1 MGLFSSI
8 SRGIKS
14 VSNKIKKGVNKA
26 GKVIEDVGDAT
37 DNKALK
43 GVGRFMQ
50 SVTEETA
57 EKTGKS
63 RSYDNKT
70 SSVHETKNINDI
82 LHNFSKKLEKRM
94 DTIENQSLE
103 KNNEYFNY
111 LIKEVKKINET
122 TDANINIQRVEKYQ
136 RDIESKIKGNLRNYL
151 SKRVS
156 LDDKECLKILK
167 MEAGKNKEKRMNQ
180 FGKKVIQEALE
191 KLSNEIDRITK
202 AQQELIEKVLNQK
215 IDELILNNKKRLKEF
230 KKIEALNKKDKKEI
244 EKNKANIQLSID
256 KSSVALNNIRG

>member
-1 MGLFSSI
+1 
-8 SRGIKS
+8 
-14 VSNKIKKGVNKA
+14 
-26 GKVIEDVGDAT
+26 
-37 DNKALK
+37 
-43 GVGRFMQ
+43 
-50 SVTEETA
+50 
-57 EKTGKS
+57 
-63 RSYDNKT
+63 
-70 SSVHETKNINDI
+70 
-82 LHNFSKKLEKRM
+82 M